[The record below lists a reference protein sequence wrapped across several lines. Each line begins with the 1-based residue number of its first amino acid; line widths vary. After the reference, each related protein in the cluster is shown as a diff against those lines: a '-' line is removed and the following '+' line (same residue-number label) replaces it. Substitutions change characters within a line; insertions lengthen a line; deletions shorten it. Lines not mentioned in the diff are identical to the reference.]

1 VAILVARPAGLPHH
15 RPGRRGRLRATRKGQ
30 RRQGQWRLF
39 PLITGL
45 SIVEASLSVAVAAA
59 GVAASS
65 AFSGQLTTVLAQV
78 AGALLPAMNA
88 TPGVGP

>member
-1 VAILVARPAGLPHH
+1 
-15 RPGRRGRLRATRKGQ
+15 
-30 RRQGQWRLF
+30 
-39 PLITGL
+39 
-45 SIVEASLSVAVAAA
+45 VAVAAA

-78 AGALLPAMNA
+78 AGALLPAINA